1 MKRYSKTKKNGGKNY
16 DNLENMIS
24 KIKNDVE
31 TLGEIIERLR
41 NQRLTETK
49 VSNEIPDNIH
59 EKMEEQTEEL
69 NNIIEKIEGQE
80 KQIQEN
86 PNKIEAPVDDT
97 QIEVAKEDL
106 EKNITLLEE
115 KINEG
120 LPKERPSLQK
130 QQRDSSF
137 YSQGRTW
144 NQWFYGFVEYYSEL
158 KVSLSNIIENSYYVS
173 ILQKPK
179 KERSQSENQLIDQ
192 VNNIEV
198 ELSKMNN
205 SVVKGGYLR
214 KRQNNKSN
222 KRKSK
227 NSD

>member
-31 TLGEIIERLR
+31 TLGEIIEKLS

-49 VSNEIPDNIH
+49 VSNEISDNIH
-59 EKMEEQTEEL
+59 EKMEEETEEL

-86 PNKIEAPVDDT
+86 ANKIEDHVDDT
-97 QIEVAKEDL
+97 QIEVAKKEL

-115 KINEG
+115 KIDEG

-137 YSQGRTW
+137 YLQGRTW
-144 NQWFYGFVEYYSEL
+144 NQWFYGFVEYYSEIKANL
-158 KVSLSNIIENSYYVS
+158 NNIMENSYYVS

-179 KERSQSENQLIDQ
+179 KERSQPENHLIDQ

-205 SVVKGGYLR
+205 NVIKGGYLR
-214 KRQNNKSN
+214 KMQNKKSK
-222 KRKSK
+222 KRKIK
-227 NSD
+227 K